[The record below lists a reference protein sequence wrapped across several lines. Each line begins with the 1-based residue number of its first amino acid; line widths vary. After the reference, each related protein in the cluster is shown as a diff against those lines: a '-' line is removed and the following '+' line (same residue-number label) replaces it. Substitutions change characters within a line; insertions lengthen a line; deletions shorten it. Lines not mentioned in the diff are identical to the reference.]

1 MTAQTASATWQGS
14 RSPDIFMIQNAL
26 LLPQQVDADLCVS
39 SRKKLF
45 QIFSEMLAETVC
57 AQIEETETCSNDQV
71 INAAEEVF
79 QTLNDREK
87 LGSTGLGKGI
97 ALPHGR
103 LQGLTE
109 PVIAITRLQTPISYD
124 APDGEPVWLAVCLIA
139 PEQAN
144 DIHLQ
149 LLGAL
154 ATKFSDK
161 GFIDLVKSAKGN
173 QALHD
178 LFQQN

>member
-1 MTAQTASATWQGS
+1 MTVEIAGSTWQGR
-14 RSPDIFMIQNAL
+14 RSPDIYMIQNAL
-26 LLPQQVDADLCVS
+26 LLPQQVDANLCVS

-45 QIFSEMLAETVC
+45 QVFSEMLSETVC
-57 AQIEETETCSNDQV
+57 AQTEATDNCSADQ
-71 INAAEEVF
+71 INNAADEVF

-103 LQGLTE
+103 LQGLAE
-109 PVIAITRLQTPISYD
+109 PIIAIARLQTPISYD
-124 APDGEPVWLAVCLIA
+124 APDGQPIWLAVCLIA
-139 PEQAN
+139 PEQAH

-154 ATKFSDK
+154 ATKFSDE
-161 GFIDLVKSAKGN
+161 GFLSMVKSAEGD
-173 QALHD
+173 QMLYE
-178 LFQQN
+178 LFQQS